1 MKTNR
6 IVALSA
12 LAAIAA
18 AVPLNNKRQ
27 EAYSIT
33 TDIVVETVWTTTTV
47 WVEPTADSAPA
58 QSVGG
63 FFESYSQPPPSSTPV
78 AVTPSVQS
86 PAPPPPAPTST
97 SSTSTYVPPP
107 PAPTTTT
114 TPAPAPQQP
123 TPTYAAPPAATTA
136 ASSGSSSS
144 SGQGQYSG
152 DITYY
157 DVSVGAGSCGWQG
170 SNGQDLVAIAADVM
184 QNGANPND
192 NPNCGKTINIYY
204 NGNTHTATVY
214 DTCPTCSGGSLDL
227 TQELFQK
234 VAPDGDGRVHG
245 VSWSFAD

>member
-1 MKTNR
+1 MKTNG

-18 AVPLNNKRQ
+18 AIPLNKRQ
-27 EAYSIT
+27 EAYSTT

-47 WVEPTADSAPA
+47 WVEPTADSAPS

-63 FFESYSQPPPSSTPV
+63 FFESYSQPSASSVPAV
-78 AVTPSVQS
+78 VTPSVQS
-86 PAPPPPAPTST
+86 PAPQPPATTST

-107 PAPTTTT
+107 APTTTT
-114 TPAPAPQQP
+114 TQAPDVQQPATTSAAPA
-123 TPTYAAPPAATTA
+123 AATSA
-136 ASSGSSSS
+136 ASYGSS

-152 DITYY
+152 DATYY
-157 DVSVGAGSCGWQG
+157 DVSVGLGSCGWQG
-170 SNGQDLVAIAADVM
+170 SNSQDLVAIASDVM
-184 QNGANPND
+184 DNGANPND
-192 NPNCGKTINIYY
+192 NPKCGKTITIYY

-214 DTCPTCSGGSLDL
+214 DTCPTCAGGSIDL

-245 VSWSFAD
+245 VSWSFD